1 MPRADRRTEENMKA
15 FELGKNNGIDALT
28 IVDRPMPK
36 PGHGQ
41 VVVRMHAM
49 SLNYRDLIIAKSAM
63 GKREKPVI
71 PVSDGAGEVA
81 EIGPGVTRVR
91 VGDRVAP
98 IFTQSWLGGDVGRG
112 QATALGGDIDGVL
125 AEYVMLDQ
133 NGLVHFPDH
142 LSYEEAATLP
152 CAAVTSWNA
161 LISVGEL
168 KAGDTVLVMGTGG
181 VSIFALQFARMTGA
195 RVIATSSS
203 DAKLERLREL
213 GAAEVINYRTTPEW
227 GKRALELTAFRGVD
241 HIVEVGGAG
250 TLENSFKAIRTGGS
264 ISLIGL
270 LTGFGGQFNPLLV
283 LMKNVRFQ
291 GILVGSRDMF
301 EAMNRAIATAQLR
314 PVIDRTFPFAEAP
327 AAYRHLESGAHFG
340 KVCIRV

>member
-1 MPRADRRTEENMKA
+1 MKA
-15 FELGKNNGIDALT
+15 FELGKNSGIDALT
-28 IVDRPMPK
+28 MVDRPMLK

-63 GKREKPVI
+63 GKREKTII

-81 EIGPGVTRVR
+81 DIGPGVTRVR
-91 VGDRVAP
+91 AGDRVAP

-112 QATALGGDIDGVL
+112 QATALGGDLDGVL

-181 VSIFALQFARMTGA
+181 VSIFALQFARMAGA

-227 GKRALELTAFRGVD
+227 GKRVLDLTKHRGVD

-283 LMKNVRFQ
+283 LMKSVRFQ

-327 AAYRHLESGAHFG
+327 AAYHHLESGAHFG

>member
-1 MPRADRRTEENMKA
+1 MKA
-15 FELGKNNGIDALT
+15 YELGTSGGIDALK
-28 IVDRPMPK
+28 IVERPTPQ

-41 VVVRMHAM
+41 VLVRIRAA
-49 SLNYRDLIIAKSAM
+49 SLNYRDLVIANGGL
-63 GKREKPVI
+63 GKREKSLI
-71 PVSDGAGEVA
+71 PLSDGAGEIA
-81 EIGPGVTRVR
+81 EVGPGVTRVR

-98 IFTQSWLGGDVGRG
+98 IFTQTWLGGDVGRDEPS
-112 QATALGGDIDGVL
+112 ALGGDIDGVL
-125 AEYVMLDQ
+125 AEYVLLNE

-142 LSYEEAATLP
+142 LSFEEAATLP

-161 LISVGEL
+161 LITVGQL

-213 GAAEVINYRTTPEW
+213 GAAEVINYKTTPEW
-227 GKRALELTAFRGVD
+227 GKSAFKLTTHGVD
-241 HIVEVGGAG
+241 HVIEVGGAG
-250 TLENSFKAIRTGGS
+250 TLGNSFQAVRAGGR

-270 LTGFGGQFNPLLV
+270 LTGFGGEFNPLAV
-283 LMKNVRFQ
+283 LFKSVCFQ
-291 GILVGSRDMF
+291 GIRVGSREMF
-301 EAMNRAIATAQLR
+301 EAMNRAIAAAQLR

-340 KVCIRV
+340 KVCIRI